1 MRGTLAPAS
10 SGATF
15 NRHDDV
21 LGSVMPPRI
30 ILCTAGSLGDLHP
43 FLALGLALKARGLQV
58 EVASSVEYGPKV
70 EAEGLVF
77 HQVGP
82 GVERLSADLG
92 MDLAGLT
99 EAIARSD
106 RFLFEKVMLPYLED
120 WTREVE
126 VVARGSSAVVGATFA
141 AGAAMAAE
149 LAGAPYV
156 SAALQPT
163 VVFSAY
169 DPPYLPRAPW
179 LGPASGGARLWLNR
193 ATIRLARAST
203 AHWTTPINRVRASL
217 GLPPTDANLLFD
229 GAANADLAL
238 GLYSPLLSPAQP
250 DAPPGFTVT
259 GYAAYDSEA
268 GGPVVMPRELDR
280 FLDAGSA
287 PIVFTLG
294 SAAVHIPGDFYA
306 ESLKAARRLGRRAVL
321 LVGPESDRSVAD
333 GPDAIAATYAPFS
346 KLFPRAAAVVHQGGV
361 GTTQQALR
369 AGRPQLVVPFLGDQF
384 DNAARVVRLGC
395 GATLGRKRYRAGRVA
410 EVLGGVLADA
420 TAAETA
426 GRLGIVAS
434 REDGAGVA
442 ADRIVERLSL

>member
-1 MRGTLAPAS
+1 MS
-10 SGATF
+10 
-15 NRHDDV
+15 
-21 LGSVMPPRI
+21 PRI
-30 ILCTAGSLGDLHP
+30 VLCTAGSLGDLHP
-43 FLALGLALKARGLQV
+43 FIALGLALKARGVQA
-58 EVASSVEYGPKV
+58 EIATSVEYGDKV
-70 EAEGLVF
+70 QAEGLVF
-77 HQVGP
+77 HRVGP

-126 VVARGSSAVVGATFA
+126 VVARGSAAVVGATFA

-179 LGPASGGARLWLNR
+179 LRPASGGAQLWLTK

-203 AHWTTPINRVRASL
+203 AHWTKPINRVRSAL
-217 GLPPTDANLLFD
+217 GLPHSDANLLFD
-229 GAANADLAL
+229 GANRADLAL
-238 GLYSPLLSPAQP
+238 ALYSPLLSPVQP

-268 GGPVVMPRELDR
+268 GGASVMPRELER
-280 FLDAGSA
+280 FLADGPA
-287 PIVFTLG
+287 PVVFTLG
-294 SAAVHIPGDFYA
+294 SAAVHIPGGFYV
-306 ESLKAARRLGRRAVL
+306 ESLKAARRMGRRAVL
-321 LVGPESDRSVAD
+321 LVGPEGDLGVAD
-333 GPDAIAATYAPFS
+333 GRDVIAIPYAPFS
-346 KLFPRAAAVVHQGGV
+346 RLFPRAAALVHQGGV

-369 AGRPQLVVPFLGDQF
+369 AGRPQLVVPHLGDQF
-384 DNAARVVRLGC
+384 DNGVRVARLGA
-395 GATLGRKRYRAGRVA
+395 GAVLGRERYRAERVA
-410 EVLGGVLADA
+410 EGLERLLSDPVM
-420 TAAETA
+420 AETA
-426 GRLGIVAS
+426 GRLGVVTS
-434 REDGAGVA
+434 QEDGAGVA
-442 ADRIVERLSL
+442 AGHILSTLSQRQRA

>member
-1 MRGTLAPAS
+1 
-10 SGATF
+10 
-15 NRHDDV
+15 
-21 LGSVMPPRI
+21 MPPRV

-43 FLALGLALKARGLQV
+43 FIALGLALKARGVQA
-58 EVASSVEYGPKV
+58 EVATSVEYGTKV

-77 HQVGP
+77 HRVGP
-82 GVERLSADLG
+82 GVDRLSADLG
-92 MDLAGLT
+92 MDLAEIT
-99 EAIARSD
+99 RAIAKSD
-106 RFLFEKVMLPYLED
+106 RFLFEKVMLPYLET

-149 LAGAPYV
+149 MAGVPYV

-163 VVFSAY
+163 VVFSAF
-169 DPPYLPRAPW
+169 DPPFLPRAPW
-179 LGPASGGARLWLNR
+179 LAPASSGARLWLNR

-203 AHWTTPINRVRASL
+203 AHWSKPINRVRASL
-217 GLPPTDANLLFD
+217 GLPASDANLFFD

-250 DAPPGFTVT
+250 DAPSGFAVT

-268 GGPVVMPRELDR
+268 GGASVMPRELER

-294 SAAVHIPGDFYA
+294 SAAVHIPGDFYV
-306 ESLKAARRLGRRAVL
+306 ESLKAARRSGRRAVL
-321 LVGPESDRSVAD
+321 LVGPEGDLGVAD
-333 GPDAIAATYAPFS
+333 GPDAIALPYAPFS
-346 KLFPRAAAVVHQGGV
+346 KLFPKAAAIVHQGGV

-384 DNAARVVRLGC
+384 DNAARIVRLGS
-395 GATLGRKRYRAGRVA
+395 GATLGRKRYRAERVA
-410 EVLGGVLADA
+410 EVLDRLLSDPTTVETATRLGVVAAREDGAA
-420 TAAETA
+420 TAAE
-426 GRLGIVAS
+426 
-434 REDGAGVA
+434 
-442 ADRIVERLSL
+442 RIIKVLSLS

>member
-1 MRGTLAPAS
+1 
-10 SGATF
+10 
-15 NRHDDV
+15 
-21 LGSVMPPRI
+21 MPPRI

-43 FLALGLALKARGLQV
+43 FIALGLALKARGVQA
-58 EVASSVEYGPKV
+58 EIATSEEYGTKV
-70 EAEGLVF
+70 GAEGLIF
-77 HQVGP
+77 HRVGP

-92 MDLAGLT
+92 MDIAGLT

-126 VVARGSSAVVGATFA
+126 VVARGASAVVGATFA

-149 LAGAPYV
+149 LAGVPYV

-179 LGPASGGARLWLNR
+179 LAPASSGARLWLNR

-203 AHWTTPINRVRASL
+203 AHWTKPINRVRASL
-217 GLPPTDANLLFD
+217 GLPASQANLLFD

-238 GLYSPLLSPAQP
+238 GLYSPLLSPVQP
-250 DAPPGFTVT
+250 DAPPGFAVT

-268 GGPVVMPRELDR
+268 GGAAVMPRELER
-280 FLDAGSA
+280 FLSEGTA
-287 PIVFTLG
+287 PVVFTLG

-321 LVGPESDRSVAD
+321 LVGPEGDRSVAD
-333 GPDAIAATYAPFS
+333 GRDAIAVPYAPFS

-384 DNAARVVRLGC
+384 DNAARVVRMGC
-395 GATLGRKRYRAGRVA
+395 GATVGRKHY
-410 EVLGGVLADA
+410 
-420 TAAETA
+420 AAERIAPLLERLLSDPTVVETA
-426 GRLGIVAS
+426 KRLGTVAM
-434 REDGAGVA
+434 REDGAAEA
-442 ADRIVERLSL
+442 AERILGLIAAR

>member
-1 MRGTLAPAS
+1 
-10 SGATF
+10 
-15 NRHDDV
+15 
-21 LGSVMPPRI
+21 MPPRI

-43 FLALGLALKARGLQV
+43 FIALGLALKARGVQAEIATSL
-58 EVASSVEYGPKV
+58 EYGAKV

-77 HQVGP
+77 HPVGP

-92 MDLAGLT
+92 MDLAEIT
-99 EAIARSD
+99 RAIAKSD
-106 RFLFEKVMLPYLED
+106 RFLFEKVMLPYLET

-126 VVARGSSAVVGATFA
+126 VLARGANAVVGATFA

-149 LAGAPYV
+149 MAGVPYV

-169 DPPYLPRAPW
+169 DPPRLPRAPW
-179 LGPASGGARLWLNR
+179 LSPASSGAQLWLNR

-203 AHWTTPINRVRASL
+203 DPWTKPINRVRASL
-217 GLPPTDANLLFD
+217 GLPASAANLLFD

-250 DAPPGFTVT
+250 DAPAGFAVT

-268 GGPVVMPRELDR
+268 GGPVVMPRELEQ
-280 FLDAGSA
+280 FLAAGSA
-287 PIVFTLG
+287 PVVFTLG
-294 SAAVHIPGDFYA
+294 SAAVHIPGDFYV
-306 ESLKAARRLGRRAVL
+306 ESLKAARRTGRRAVL
-321 LVGPESDRSVAD
+321 LVGPEGDRGVAD
-333 GPDAIAATYAPFS
+333 GPDAIALPYAPFS
-346 KLFPRAAAVVHQGGV
+346 KLFPRAAAIVHQGGV

-395 GATLGRKRYRAGRVA
+395 GATLGRTRYKADRVA
-410 EVLGGVLADA
+410 TVLDRLFSDPGV
-420 TAAETA
+420 AETA
-426 GRLGIVAS
+426 ARLGVVAG
-434 REDGAGVA
+434 REDGAAVA
-442 ADRIVERLSL
+442 AERIVQMLSLSRRERA

>member
-1 MRGTLAPAS
+1 
-10 SGATF
+10 
-15 NRHDDV
+15 
-21 LGSVMPPRI
+21 MPPRI

-43 FLALGLALKARGLQV
+43 FLALGLALKARGLQA
-58 EVASSVEYGPKV
+58 EVATSVEYGPKV

-77 HQVGP
+77 HRVGP

-92 MDLAGLT
+92 MDLAALT

-126 VVARGSSAVVGATFA
+126 AVAHGAGAVVGATFA

-149 LAGAPYV
+149 MAGVPYV

-163 VVFSAY
+163 VVFSAW
-169 DPPYLPRAPW
+169 DPPFLPRAPW
-179 LGPASGGARLWLNR
+179 LAPASSGARLWLNR
-193 ATIRLARAST
+193 TTIKLARAST

-217 GLPPTDANLLFD
+217 GLPATNANLLFD

-250 DAPPGFTVT
+250 DAPAGFAVT

-280 FLDAGSA
+280 FLAAGPA

-294 SAAVHIPGDFYA
+294 SAAVHIPGDFYV

-321 LVGPESDRSVAD
+321 LVGPEGDLGVAD
-333 GPDAIAATYAPFS
+333 GADAIAVAYAPFS
-346 KLFPRAAAVVHQGGV
+346 KLFPRAGAIVHQGGV

-369 AGRPQLVVPFLGDQF
+369 AGKPQLVVPHLGDQF

-395 GATLGRKRYRAGRVA
+395 GATLGRKRYQAGRVA
-410 EVLGGVLADA
+410 AVLGAMLADP
-420 TAAETA
+420 TVAETA
-426 GRLGIVAS
+426 TRLGLMAS
-434 REDGAGVA
+434 REDGAAEA
-442 ADRIVERLSL
+442 AARIIALL

>member
-1 MRGTLAPAS
+1 
-10 SGATF
+10 
-15 NRHDDV
+15 
-21 LGSVMPPRI
+21 MPDARPRV

-43 FLALGLALKARGLQV
+43 FLALGLALKARGVQA
-58 EVASSVEYGPKV
+58 EVATSVEYGPKV

-77 HQVGP
+77 HRVGP
-82 GVERLSADLG
+82 GVERLGADLG
-92 MDLAGLT
+92 LDLAGLT

-126 VVARGSSAVVGATFA
+126 VVARGASAVVGATFA

-149 LAGAPYV
+149 LAGVPYV

-169 DPPYLPRAPW
+169 DPPFLPRAPW
-179 LGPASGGARLWLNR
+179 LAPASSGSRLWLNR
-193 ATIRLARAST
+193 TTITLARAST
-203 AHWTTPINRVRASL
+203 AHWSKPINRVRASL
-217 GLPPTDANLLFD
+217 GLPASDANLLFD

-250 DAPPGFTVT
+250 DAPPGFAVT

-268 GGPVVMPRELDR
+268 GGASVMPRELER
-280 FLDAGSA
+280 FLAAGPA

-294 SAAVHIPGDFYA
+294 SAAVHIPGDFYI

-321 LVGPESDRSVAD
+321 LVGPEGDPGVAD
-333 GPDAIAATYAPFS
+333 GPDVIALAYAPFS

-369 AGRPQLVVPFLGDQF
+369 AGRPQLVVPHLGDQF
-384 DNAARVVRLGC
+384 DNGARVARLGC
-395 GATLGRKRYRAGRVA
+395 GTTLARGRYRAERVA
-410 EVLGGVLADA
+410 EALERLLGDPGFG
-420 TAAETA
+420 ETA
-426 GRLGIVAS
+426 RRLGIVAAQ
-434 REDGAGVA
+434 EDGAAVA
-442 ADRIVERLSL
+442 AERILGLIR